1 VTEIL
6 KKIKKNKPSKPV
18 KTSYGWHIIK
28 YSAVRDSTPLPF
40 EKVKDN
46 IRNQLMQKKVNEI
59 KSEIF
64 NDSEIEV
71 LIEYKDPL
79 KDIDEKN
86 IDKKDSSSTISTE
99 EK

>member
-1 VTEIL
+1 
-6 KKIKKNKPSKPV
+6 
-18 KTSYGWHIIK
+18 
-28 YSAVRDSTPLPF
+28 
-40 EKVKDN
+40 
-46 IRNQLMQKKVNEI
+46 MQKKVNEI